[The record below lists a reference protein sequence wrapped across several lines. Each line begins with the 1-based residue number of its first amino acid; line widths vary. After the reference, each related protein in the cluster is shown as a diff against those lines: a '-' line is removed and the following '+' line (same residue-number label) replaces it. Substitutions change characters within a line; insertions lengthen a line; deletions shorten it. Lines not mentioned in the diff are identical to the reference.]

1 MAEANGC
8 ELTGVIAALEPTR
21 YTPGGVPRRRFWL
34 EHRSR
39 QTEDGAPREARLR
52 IAVLLVGQRWL
63 ERGPPLREGARVRVE
78 GFLARAG
85 YKGEARERIQLQ
97 ARSLDCLD

>member
-8 ELTGVIAALEPTR
+8 ELTGVIARLEPTR

-39 QTEDGAPREARLR
+39 QEEAGAPREARLR
-52 IAVLLVGQRWL
+52 MAVILVGQSWL
-63 ERGPPLREGARVRVE
+63 ERGPELREGGRVRVE

-85 YKGEARERIQLQ
+85 YQGEARDRIQLQ
-97 ARSLDCLD
+97 ARSLESLD

>member
-8 ELTGVIAALEPTR
+8 ELTGVIASLEPTR

-39 QTEDGAPREARLR
+39 QDEDGAPREARLR
-52 IAVLLVGQRWL
+52 MAVILVGEYWQKH
-63 ERGPPLREGARVRVE
+63 GPPLREGGRVRVE

-85 YKGEARERIQLQ
+85 WRGEARDRIQLQ
-97 ARSLDCLD
+97 ARSLKSLD